1 MKKPTKNNNEK
12 EFSKLLLLWNREKND
27 REMPWKGET
36 DPYKIWLSEII
47 LQQTRV
53 EQGLAYYQKFVFRF
67 PDIDKLAKATDDQVF
82 KLWEGLGYYSR
93 CRNLIFTAR
102 FISEK
107 LNGNFPETYVDILA
121 LKGVGSYTA
130 SAIASF
136 AYNLPYA
143 VLDGNVFRV
152 LARYFGIYNATDSA
166 EGRKIFSEKAFAILN
181 KKNPGI
187 FNQAIMD
194 FGAVV
199 CKPALPLCKTCVL
212 RKRCY
217 AFTHEAIADLPVKK
231 NKLVIKTRF
240 FNYLIIE
247 LAGKTAVQQRTKK
260 DIWQSLFEFPMIE
273 TEKEHSEITIQKL
286 IVQSGYL
293 NGVSFT
299 IQDVS
304 EVIRQKLTHQLIQGR
319 FLRIKLHGKKKPVNE
334 NNWVWTSWN
343 KLDDFSFP
351 KIIHQYLA
359 TIAN

>member
-1 MKKPTKNNNEK
+1 MKKPSPHNNEF
-12 EFSKLLLLWNREKND
+12 EFSRLLLQWNRKKND
-27 REMPWKGET
+27 RQMPWKGEK

-53 EQGLAYYQKFVFRF
+53 EQGLAYYQKFILQF
-67 PDIDKLAKATDDQVF
+67 PEINKLAKATDDQVF

-102 FISEK
+102 YISEK
-107 LNGNFPETYVDILA
+107 LNGNFPATFEDIIA

-152 LARYFGIYNATDSA
+152 LARYFGISTSIDSN
-166 EGRKIFSEKAFAILN
+166 EGRKIFSEKAFTVLD
-181 KKNPGI
+181 KKNPGT

-194 FGAVV
+194 FGAVI

-212 RKRCY
+212 RKGCY
-217 AFTHEAIADLPVKK
+217 AFTHDAIADLPVKK

-240 FNYLIIE
+240 FNYLIIDV
-247 LAGKTAVQQRTKK
+247 AGNIAITQRTKK
-260 DIWQSLFEFPMIE
+260 DIWQSLFEFPLIE
-273 TEKEHSEITIQKL
+273 TEKELSVQSIQKL
-286 IVQSGYL
+286 IDQSGYL
-293 NGVSFT
+293 NDLSFT
-299 IQDVS
+299 IEAVS
-304 EVIRQKLTHQLIQGR
+304 ELIRQKLTHQWIHGR
-319 FLRIKLHGKKKPVNE
+319 FIRIKLHGKEKPENE
-334 NNWVWTSWN
+334 NNWVWTKWN
-343 KLDDFSFP
+343 SLDKFSFP

-359 TIAN
+359 TIEN